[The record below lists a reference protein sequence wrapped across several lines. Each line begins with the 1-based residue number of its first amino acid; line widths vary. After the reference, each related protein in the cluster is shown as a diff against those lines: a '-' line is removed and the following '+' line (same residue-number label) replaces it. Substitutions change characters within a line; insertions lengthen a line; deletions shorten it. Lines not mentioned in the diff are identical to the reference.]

1 MTDTS
6 VRSPKAQPA
15 YSLREL
21 LGYFFRLGAVEARSR
36 SDRLDAPLL
45 YRETERLGDG
55 SRLRTQ
61 ALTPPQRP
69 TCCRCD
75 PRLSQNPHRN
85 EPVAAAHRI
94 ASSFG
99 ARMIPVAASLVGK
112 NRTA

>member
-21 LGYFFRLGAVEARSR
+21 LGY
-36 SDRLDAPLL
+36 
-45 YRETERLGDG
+45 
-55 SRLRTQ
+55 
-61 ALTPPQRP
+61 
-69 TCCRCD
+69 
-75 PRLSQNPHRN
+75 PHRN